1 MELNFEVLQDK
12 ASAQKEETKRNF
24 RNYLAEVRDQASNE
38 NRAVLGLL
46 NKAGKKLEDETRQTI
61 EGEVN
66 IAIKRAEEEIKDE
79 YARSHGISETDS
91 SHIALKNILKKIL

>member
-12 ASAQKEETKRNF
+12 ISAQEEETKRNF

-46 NKAGKKLEDETRQTI
+46 NKAGKKLEAETRQTI

-79 YARSHGISETDS
+79 YARRYGISETDS
-91 SHIALKNILKKIL
+91 SHIALENILKKIL